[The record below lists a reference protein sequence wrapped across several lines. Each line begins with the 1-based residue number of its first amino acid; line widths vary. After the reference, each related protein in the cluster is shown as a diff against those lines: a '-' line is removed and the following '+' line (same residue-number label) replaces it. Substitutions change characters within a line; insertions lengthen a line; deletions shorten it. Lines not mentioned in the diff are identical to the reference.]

1 MALKVIFVIAAVIA
15 CAHARP
21 GGPAAYS
28 ISAPSVDH
36 ASVGNTQEH
45 TVKGHYGQSSQ
56 SDYSSAV
63 QTAHSQS
70 HVQRSSISND
80 AGIAPH
86 IGGHVVAAAAPVAHA
101 YAAPVAAYAAH
112 GYAAHGYTAPAATYA
127 AHGYTAPAATLSHSC
142 PALSHGIAY
151 AAPASYHAPAISYQ
165 TAHAPALHYAASAP
179 AYGHY
184 AAPAAL
190 AHSYVAAAPA
200 ASVKYAS
207 APAYV
212 SHGLI
217 GHPGIPLAAPALA
230 HYPAPLAVKAV
241 AAPALVHTSVAGH
254 GVHYGY

>member
-86 IGGHVVAAAAPVAHA
+86 IG
-101 YAAPVAAYAAH
+101 
-112 GYAAHGYTAPAATYA
+112 
-127 AHGYTAPAATLSHSC
+127 
-142 PALSHGIAY
+142 
-151 AAPASYHAPAISYQ
+151 
-165 TAHAPALHYAASAP
+165 
-179 AYGHY
+179 
-184 AAPAAL
+184 
-190 AHSYVAAAPA
+190 
-200 ASVKYAS
+200 
-207 APAYV
+207 V

-217 GHPGIPLAAPALA
+217 GHPGIAHGIPLAAPALA